1 MEKVVIAANDGAR
14 AEAFTHGAQ
23 VTSWKTASGEER
35 LFLSERSAFAQGA
48 AIRGG
53 IPVILPQFGALGPLP
68 KHGFARVVEWERER
82 AGRTSSG
89 SGEARFRLT
98 ATPPTRAIWNHAF
111 ATSVVVT
118 VQGMSLGVALSVVNE
133 DKLPFR
139 FTTALHTYLLVD
151 DVRTTVVLGLQE
163 TTFRDSAAGGVE
175 RRQNDAELRV
185 TGELD
190 RIYLGIKE
198 PLEVR
203 DDVRRTRVSMAG
215 FTDVVIWNP
224 GAERGA
230 ALSDLEP
237 DGWLSM
243 LCVEAAV
250 VGTAVELG
258 PGERWTGQQV
268 LNSL

>member
-53 IPVILPQFGALGPLP
+53 IPVIFPQFGALGPLP

-151 DVRTTVVLGLQE
+151 DVRTTVVLGLQQ
-163 TTFRDSAAGGVE
+163 TTFRDSAAGGPDLS
-175 RRQNDAELRV
+175 RQQGA
-185 TGELD
+185 
-190 RIYLGIKE
+190 
-198 PLEVR
+198 LEVR

-250 VGTAVELG
+250 VGTPVELG

-268 LNSL
+268 LNAL